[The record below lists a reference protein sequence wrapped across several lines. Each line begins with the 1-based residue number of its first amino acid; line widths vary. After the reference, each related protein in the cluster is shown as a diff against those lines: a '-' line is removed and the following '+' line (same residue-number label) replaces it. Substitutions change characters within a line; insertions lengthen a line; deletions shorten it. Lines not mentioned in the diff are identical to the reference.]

1 VGAAFLQDRW
11 QIGER
16 ITATAG
22 GRFSYIGFLRDS
34 NYFDPI
40 ASVAFQRDANTRMS
54 ATVETR
60 TLAPG
65 GDLLTLSTLATAPA
79 IAYALIDDT
88 LQAER
93 SARLELTV
101 DQTVGGTTLGAET
114 FFENVGHQLAN
125 AYLGSGSS
133 RSLRIT
139 DVGGASMRG
148 LGLHVGHRFGGVL
161 NGSVSYRYGHSTW
174 EPRPATPS
182 AYAVLGEEG
191 DFHDV
196 TTRVETSID
205 GTGTRV
211 VAFYRIVHVSTDGEG
226 PHRVPAT
233 NHRFDVQLSQGLP
246 FVGRI
251 TRADWDF
258 LFAVRNLFYE
268 TSDGAVLDELAVV
281 NPPTRVLGGISVR
294 F

>member
-1 VGAAFLQDRW
+1 
-11 QIGER
+11 
-16 ITATAG
+16 
-22 GRFSYIGFLRDS
+22 
-34 NYFDPI
+34 
-40 ASVAFQRDANTRMS
+40 M
-54 ATVETR
+54 
-60 TLAPG
+60 
-65 GDLLTLSTLATAPA
+65 
-79 IAYALIDDT
+79 
-88 LQAER
+88 
-93 SARLELTV
+93 

-182 AYAVLGEEG
+182 ADAVLGEEG

-268 TSDGAVLDELAVV
+268 SDGAVLDELAVV
-281 NPPTRVLGGISVR
+281 NPRPGAGRDLGPSPGTHPGFGSVIRAHQHPPPSTQVVGGRFPLQKTGMAFAPAPVRPLSHGNEEPTWKRPPVIRTSR
-294 F
+294 